1 VPTRLAA
8 ADGRPPWSSPGQQVG
23 FERLDDPASDFV
35 SYFRLAGHR
44 ASSDTLLLYSLTD
57 HADPTVTGDELVAT
71 LRQGVPFHG
80 ADPEV
85 ACPELSVFR
94 GGNTASDDYTYR
106 METFWPWLSRF
117 RLLEATWFTFDAKQY
132 DRLFNGELEK
142 AIARVRDPAC
152 RQSLEGMQGFEWTG
166 YIAAMVRR
174 AGCRDRREQEEKTH
188 EVVVKLLMGTLFRGY
203 DERRHGPMDRRF
215 KCAVANSIRNVV
227 AKEQT
232 RRRYLPSVS
241 IGQEF
246 EPGGVTAEEL
256 PARSPTDDEK
266 IIEDFRN
273 LLRNRLGGLAVAV
286 LDARL
291 GGEETKSLIGN
302 PSLGSPGKWIIK
314 RLVCQVKQLA
324 REFAASLGDPEL
336 LRRIEKAMAGEE
348 ATVAKRQAATAARQ
362 AVGA

>member
-1 VPTRLAA
+1 MQTFYEWLAK
-8 ADGRPPWSSPGQQVG
+8 V
-23 FERLDDPASDFV
+23 
-35 SYFRLAGHR
+35 
-44 ASSDTLLLYSLTD
+44 
-57 HADPTVTGDELVAT
+57 
-71 LRQGVPFHG
+71 
-80 ADPEV
+80 
-85 ACPELSVFR
+85 
-94 GGNTASDDYTYR
+94 
-106 METFWPWLSRF
+106 
-117 RLLEATWFTFDAKQY
+117 RLLAETWVTFDAKQY
-132 DRLFNGELEK
+132 DALFEEELEK
-142 AIARVRDPAC
+142 VIARVRDPAC
-152 RQSLEGMQGFEWTG
+152 RQALERMRGFDWVS
-166 YIAAMVRR
+166 YIAGWVRHAGYRDYR
-174 AGCRDRREQEEKTH
+174 AQQERTH
-188 EVVVKLLMGTLFRGY
+188 EIVVTLLMGKLFRGY
-203 DERRHGPMDRRF
+203 DERQHGPMDRRF

-348 ATVAKRQAATAARQ
+348 ATVAKRQAAMAARQ
-362 AVGA
+362 AVA